1 MRGASG
7 REIDVLIFVFS
18 KLRLSREVQR
28 LFHWGAFV
36 IGLCHSGNAAFR
48 CLERS
53 GAFGH
58 FEIVSNFLFRPTR
71 RTRFRGSDISNWL
84 RPSRT
89 MISLSALL
97 IQHLVKVFTSN
108 VAARRE

>member
-1 MRGASG
+1 MSGASG

-89 MISLSALL
+89 MICLSALL